1 MPKNLIRR
9 GRVAAA
15 VAAAVSAV
23 AFTAA
28 PANAVVWTIEYDA
41 NGTST
46 IESTGSQVTL
56 GPATLTIDADS
67 EGGPVTGTLPLPGTR
82 TQFKLAGFIPVSA
95 DVSFEVAAP
104 LSGEIT
110 RVGRQRQITTS
121 ASYYLKLSNVKAVG
135 LPLFAG
141 SRCRTKEPITI
152 ETSSPEG
159 EYFAIASGGHL
170 TGEFSIGKFENCGLN
185 TLLINSI
192 IPGDGNTVDLQVA
205 NGRIIG

>member
-1 MPKNLIRR
+1 MPQHLIRR

-15 VAAAVSAV
+15 IAAAVSAV

-28 PANAVVWTIEYDA
+28 PANAVVWTVEYDA
-41 NGTST
+41 SGTST
-46 IESTGSQVTL
+46 IASTGSQVAL

-67 EGGPVTGTLPLPGTR
+67 AGGPVTGTLPLPGTR

-95 DVSFEVAAP
+95 DVSFEVAEP
-104 LSGEIT
+104 LTGEIV
-110 RVGRQRQITTS
+110 RVGRERQIRTS

-141 SRCRTKEPITI
+141 PWCRTKEPITI
-152 ETSSPEG
+152 NAASPEG
-159 EYFAIASGGHL
+159 EYFAIASGGRL
-170 TGEFSIGKFENCGLN
+170 TGEFSIGKFEHCGLN

-192 IPGDGNTVDLQVA
+192 IPGDGNTVDLTVE
-205 NGRIIG
+205 NGRRIG